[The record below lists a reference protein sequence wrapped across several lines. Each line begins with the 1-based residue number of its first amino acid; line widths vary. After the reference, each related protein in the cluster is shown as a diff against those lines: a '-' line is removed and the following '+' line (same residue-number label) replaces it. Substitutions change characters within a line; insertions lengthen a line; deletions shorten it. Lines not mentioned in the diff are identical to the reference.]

1 MDQVDE
7 SDEDQEELDV
17 VADTSLHSEIERS
30 TQDNPLD
37 SSLSDT
43 EIQTDQ
49 TRPTFQVEAQIHKA
63 QVCMQKTL
71 NLTSLYHINRLE

>member
-1 MDQVDE
+1 MDE

-17 VADTSLHSEIERS
+17 VADTSLHSEIEN
-30 TQDNPLD
+30 QDNPLD
-37 SSLSDT
+37 SSISDT

-49 TRPTFQVEAQIHKA
+49 TRPTFQVEAQIH
-63 QVCMQKTL
+63 